1 MQQLTDHSVD
11 QRKLFLWEYLD
22 ITLVPEDIA
31 LVAGQYVTRFEISW
45 LTRTQQQD
53 TIFTIKQ

>member
-11 QRKLFLWEYLD
+11 QRKLFPWEYLD
-22 ITLVPEDIA
+22 ITLVTGDIA

-45 LTRTQQQD
+45 LPRTQQQD